1 MTMRLRKQLS
11 IFLAFVF
18 FLTVSVQAADKFKI
32 HGTVSDELGD
42 PILGASVIIK
52 GTKLGTSTD
61 IDGKFALDASVGDIL
76 QVTYVGYEKLDI
88 PVTDKRDYKITMIET
103 SQVMD
108 EVVVTALGLKR
119 SQKALGYSVQEVKG
133 DELNVARG
141 AEMVTSL
148 TGKIAGLQI
157 NNSTEFAG
165 GASIKLRG
173 MNPLLVLDGVPHYNL
188 EISDIPSEDIESI
201 SVLKG
206 STASALY
213 GSRGGGGAIMITTKK
228 ANKEGIDVTVASSTM
243 FHAGFLKIPTPQTSY
258 SAGGAGKYGT
268 DDYVWGDKLDIGRTA
283 LQYNPKTYEW
293 EEMPLVSKGK
303 DNLKNFLEPALVTNN
318 NVSISQ
324 KGQYGSFRTS
334 LNHVYNKGQYP
345 NQDQQKLSF
354 IAGGTMDY
362 QRLHLNAGMQYNKN
376 MYSSANGQGYGQGG
390 FLYDI
395 LIWTG
400 ADYDIRD
407 YRDYWIAG
415 KEHQEQNWN
424 CGWWYNNP
432 YFTAYERTASRQWDS
447 TNGHLDV
454 TVDVT
459 DWLKATL
466 RLGGDYYYTKRKNKT
481 PISTRGNMKGAYS
494 QSTNNGFSTTD
505 DFMLVAD
512 KKLGDFEVD
521 GFVGGSIF
529 YRENETYSASTV
541 NGLNLPGYYSLK
553 ASNDPINASTSQT
566 RQQVNSVYGRFGASW
581 RSMIFLEVTGR
592 NDWTS
597 TLSKDK
603 RSYFYPSFSGSFVPT
618 EALKFPDVINFWKI
632 RGSWTRTKTPAGVYD
647 INSVYSISRNY
658 WGNMTAAFFPS
669 SMRDINLE
677 PETLDAFE
685 IGTELFM
692 LNNRLRFDFA
702 FYRNHKYNLQRS
714 VSLSQASGFS
724 SSLVNYDEEQLRKG
738 FEISVRGD
746 IIQTKDF
753 SWTSTVNWSSDR
765 YYYYK
770 VDEMYSTQKPYVA
783 PGKTWDWLDM
793 YDWEYA
799 PDGQLILYNGMPKES
814 NYPKYAGRETPDFI
828 WGWSNS
834 FRYKDFTLNF
844 SFDGRVGGLQFD
856 YMSSRMWHAGVHPD
870 SDNKWRYDEVV
881 NGNHKGYIAEG
892 VKIVSGSVKYDSDG
906 NILEDTR
913 VFAPNDVAVSY
924 ESFARSYY
932 GSSSKSIFKRDMTFF
947 KLRELSIAYRLPKKY
962 CVGIIKGAEA
972 ALVGQNLLL
981 WSKGFR
987 FSDPDRG
994 SENINSPSVRLIGFN
1009 VKLNF

>member
-1 MTMRLRKQLS
+1 MTMKLPKQLALLLAFVL
-11 IFLAFVF
+11 FLAFGA
-18 FLTVSVQAADKFKI
+18 QAASKFKI
-32 HGTVSDELGD
+32 HGTVSDVEGE

-52 GTKLGTSTD
+52 GTNQGTSTD
-61 IDGKFALDASVGDIL
+61 FDGKFSLDAAKGDVL
-76 QVTYVGYEKLDI
+76 VVTYVGYEKLEVS
-88 PVTDKRDYKITMIET
+88 VTDKTDYKIILVET

-119 SQKALGYSVQEVKG
+119 EQKALGYSVQEVKSE
-133 DELNVARG
+133 DINVARG
-141 AEMVTSL
+141 TEMVTSL

-157 NNSTEFAG
+157 NNNTEFAG
-165 GASIKLRG
+165 GASVKLRG
-173 MNPLLVLDGVPHYNL
+173 MSPLIVLDGVPHYNIEL
-188 EISDIPSEDIESI
+188 TDIPSEDIASI

-206 STASALY
+206 ATASALY
-213 GSRGGGGAIMITTKK
+213 GTRGGGGAIMITTKN
-228 ANKEGIDVTVASSTM
+228 ADKEGLDVTVASSTM
-243 FHAGFLKIPTPQTSY
+243 FHAGFLKIPTSQTSY
-258 SAGGAGKYGT
+258 SSGGGGKYGV
-268 DDYVWGDKLDIGRTA
+268 DDYVWGDKLDIGHTA
-283 LQYNPKTYEW
+283 VQYNPKTYEW
-293 EEMPLVSKGK
+293 EEMPLTSRGK
-303 DNLKNFLEPALVTNN
+303 NNLNNFLEQALVTNN
-318 NVSISQ
+318 NLSISQ
-324 KGQYGSFRTS
+324 KGQYGTFRTS
-334 LNHVYNKGQYP
+334 LNHIYNKGQFP
-345 NQDQQKLSF
+345 NQTQHKLSF
-354 IAGGTMDY
+354 LVGGTMDY
-362 QRLHLNAGMQYNKN
+362 KRLHLNAGMQYNKN
-376 MYSSANGQGYGQGG
+376 VYSTANGTGYGQTG

-415 KEHQEQNWN
+415 KENIEQNWN
-424 CGWWYNNP
+424 CNDWYSNP
-432 YFTAYERTASRQWDS
+432 YFNAYEKTSPRQWD
-447 TNGHLDV
+447 TTYGHLDL
-454 TVDVT
+454 TVDIT

-466 RLGGDYYYTKRKNKT
+466 RLGGDYYYSKRSSKV
-481 PISTRGNMKGAYS
+481 PLSTRGNKKGYFS
-494 QSTNNGFSTTD
+494 RSTNNGFSTTD
-505 DFMLVAD
+505 DFMVVAD

-521 GFVGGSIF
+521 GFLGGSIF
-529 YRENETYSASTV
+529 YRENETFSGSTV
-541 NGLNLPGYYSLK
+541 GGLSIPGYYSLK
-553 ASNDPINASTSQT
+553 SSVDPANVSTSVT
-566 RQQVNSVYGRFGASW
+566 RQRTNSVYGRFGASW

-597 TLSKDK
+597 TLSKNQ

-618 EALKFPDVINFWKI
+618 ELVRFPELINFWKI
-632 RGSWTRTKTPAGVYD
+632 RGSWTRTKSPAGVYA
-647 INSVYSISRNY
+647 INSNYSITQKY
-658 WGNMTAAFFPS
+658 WGNATAAWFPTS
-669 SMRDINLE
+669 LRDINLE

-685 IGTELFM
+685 LGTEFYLFH
-692 LNNRLRFDFA
+692 NRLKVDFA
-702 FYRNHKYNLQRS
+702 YYRNHKYNLQRS

-738 FEISVRGD
+738 FEISLKGTV
-746 IIQTKDF
+746 IENKNF
-753 SWTSTVNWSSDR
+753 SWVSTVNWSSDR

-770 VDEMYSTQKPYVA
+770 IDEKYSTQRPWVA
-783 PGKTWDWLDM
+783 PGKTWDWLSV

-799 PDGQLILYNGMPKES
+799 PDGQLILYNGMPKAS
-814 NYPKYAGRETPDFI
+814 SYPKYAGRETPDFI

-856 YMSSRMWHAGVHPD
+856 YLESRMWHAGVHPD
-870 SDNKWRYDEVV
+870 SDNEWRYDEVV
-881 NGNHKGYIAEG
+881 NGNKKGYIAEG

-924 ESFARSYY
+924 ENFCRSYY
-932 GSSSKSIFKRDMTFF
+932 GSSSRNIFKRDMTFF

-962 CVGIIKGAEA
+962 YFGVIKGAEA

-994 SENINSPSVRLIGFN
+994 EENINSPSVRLIGFN